1 MATWRYMAACRTSHG
16 RRGWSIR
23 EVYDNGRTWTTD
35 DVSAYGDTLAHLQQ
49 DLARMLADTKDGV
62 FLDLDTGTVRNV
74 VTNQPYIHP
83 VAADP
88 RYAVVKQLVANGNE
102 GEAQRLE
109 EAIWADVR
117 AKEAG
122 MEKTDG

>member
-1 MATWRYMAACRTSHG
+1 
-16 RRGWSIR
+16 
-23 EVYDNGRTWTTD
+23 
-35 DVSAYGDTLAHLQQ
+35 
-49 DLARMLADTKDGV
+49 MLADTKDGV
-62 FLDLDTGTVRNV
+62 FLDLDTGTVRKV

-102 GEAQRLE
+102 DEAQRLE

-117 AKEAG
+117 AKEAR